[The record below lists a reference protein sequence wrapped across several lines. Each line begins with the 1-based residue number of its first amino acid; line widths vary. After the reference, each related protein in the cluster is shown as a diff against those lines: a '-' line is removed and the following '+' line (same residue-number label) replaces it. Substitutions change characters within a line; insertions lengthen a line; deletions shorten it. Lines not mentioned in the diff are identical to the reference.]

1 MFKIKTCFL
10 ITGTVKDHTGFGL
23 FVENI
28 NKKLELF
35 IYNSVNVPDNL
46 HYSTAEG
53 SFSAQAWLY
62 FGIVYDFDQGKSKE
76 NINVI
81 DHT

>member
-1 MFKIKTCFL
+1 
-10 ITGTVKDHTGFGL
+10 VN
-23 FVENI
+23 NI
-28 NKKLELF
+28 NQQLDF
-35 IYNSVNVPDNL
+35 YIYSAVNNPNYL
-46 HYSTAEG
+46 NYRTAAG